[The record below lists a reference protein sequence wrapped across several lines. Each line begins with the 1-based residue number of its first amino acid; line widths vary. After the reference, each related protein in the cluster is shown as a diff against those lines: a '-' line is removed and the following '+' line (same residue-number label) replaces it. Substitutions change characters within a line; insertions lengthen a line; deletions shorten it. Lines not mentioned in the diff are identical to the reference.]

1 MCERRERLGGRDY
14 GISSGLAQLIVHNTP
29 RCAEASSMGSETCV
43 FFFNWRG
50 FGALLH
56 SYLTLGKGLVVGDR
70 ICRLHQCINDSSL
83 LSGCENSDDPNGRIL
98 SLWSILQYRL

>member
-43 FFFNWRG
+43 FFFSIG
-50 FGALLH
+50 EDSVH
-56 SYLTLGKGLVVGDR
+56 YCTLV
-70 ICRLHQCINDSSL
+70 
-83 LSGCENSDDPNGRIL
+83 
-98 SLWSILQYRL
+98 